1 MTLAAGRDGMN
12 DAVGRVAS
20 AIRTAAGILLVV
32 VALAMVAVILGR
44 YVGFVTAWADEV
56 ARIAFIWSASLG
68 AASGTHRGLNFAIP
82 LIAAKREGRT
92 GQALE
97 SGIALTVVALCA
109 TMAWATTQSL
119 PVASLA
125 RLPALGVSGAW
136 FHAAITTFA
145 VLTAAFMLVRVV
157 TLWRTPA

>member
-1 MTLAAGRDGMN
+1 MDSAVAWLAKM
-12 DAVGRVAS
+12 
-20 AIRTAAGILLVV
+20 IRTAAGVLLVI

-44 YVGFVTAWADEV
+44 YVGFGTAWADEV

-82 LIAAKREGRT
+82 LIAPKRTGRT
-92 GQALE
+92 KQLLE

-109 TMAWATTQSL
+109 LMIWATTQSL
-119 PVASLA
+119 PVANLA

-136 FHAAITTFA
+136 FHAAITVFA
-145 VLTAAFMLVRVV
+145 VLTAAFMLHKVAV
-157 TLWRTPA
+157 LWRAPA